1 MGRGWWVKGQ
11 KIAHNDQNIFSV
23 ELHIS
28 GTIHHMI
35 LINGTQLMVHMC
47 KRIISP
53 GDFLAFFPNFNF
65 RGHCGKKEQ
74 NMA

>member
-1 MGRGWWVKGQ
+1 MGRGWWVKGK

-53 GDFLAFFPNFNF
+53 GDFLAIFPNFNF
-65 RGHCGKKEQ
+65 RGQYEKKEQ